1 MGITTH
7 IRLQQLQNNL
17 WSTTNILQH
26 FCLHIDGPNKN
37 TTTYKIIQLF
47 NKLQLTIQ
55 ANSNILRPYTLQ
67 HSYTPIEQILTTHK
81 LYI

>member
-1 MGITTH
+1 MQHHIFKFHLCINDPNLIGISTH

-26 FCLHIDGPNKN
+26 PHPYIDGPNKN

-47 NKLQLTIQ
+47 NKLQITLQ
-55 ANSNILRPYTLQ
+55 ANSNILRPYTL
-67 HSYTPIEQILTTHK
+67 
-81 LYI
+81 